1 MTTWLRRVRGAIG
14 MGLTWG
20 VAGALLGMLMEFVD
34 PHGEIA
40 DIWPAVF
47 AYPGFLGGVAFA
59 AVLGIAARHR
69 RFNEL
74 SIPRFAAWGA
84 LGGLLV
90 SLIPAAMVSLG
101 LATPAIP
108 VWKITVVLA
117 VPLTLGTAIAASG
130 SLAVA
135 RMAEK
140 RQLLAASEDVAG
152 VELTEDEKRE
162 LLGGGD

>member
-1 MTTWLRRVRGAIG
+1 

-20 VAGALLGMLMEFVD
+20 LAGALLGMLMEFVD

-47 AYPGFLGGVAFA
+47 AYPGFFGGVVFSV
-59 AVLGIAARHR
+59 VLGISARHR
-69 RFNEL
+69 RFDEL

-90 SLIPAAMVSLG
+90 SLLPAAMVGLG
-101 LATPAIP
+101 LATANVPL
-108 VWKITVVLA
+108 WKITAVLA
-117 VPLTLGTAIAASG
+117 APLTIGSAIAASA

-135 RMAEK
+135 RTAEHRALRK
-140 RQLLAASEDVAG
+140 ASDDAAEVGLSD
-152 VELTEDEKRE
+152 DEKRA
-162 LLGGGD
+162 LLGRGGDRV